1 MEWLMRIELWV
12 LILALAVIPSRFAQE
27 PLVLLAT
34 INLPGVQGRIDHLAV
49 DADSQRAFVAALG
62 NNTVEVLDLRTNT
75 HVKSLAGFH
84 EPQGIAALANLK
96 AIAVANGEGT
106 GIQLLSSDDYT
117 PGPSVRLG
125 DDADN
130 VRYDAK
136 ASRIYVG
143 YGDGALAAIDATD
156 RTVLGRVR
164 FSGHPESFPLEQ
176 DGPRAI
182 VNVPSAGQLV
192 VVDRVAMKVIAT
204 WPVTTASA
212 NFPLAFDE
220 SGHRL
225 FVGCRR
231 PAKVI
236 VYDSSRGKE
245 VASFD
250 IVGDTDDIF
259 FDKVRERLYV
269 SGGEGFVDV
278 FDTRP
283 DRRFSRIARVSTA
296 PGARTSLYVPALDR
310 LLVAVPRRDGQKAEV
325 RVYAVR

>member
-1 MEWLMRIELWV
+1 
-12 LILALAVIPSRFAQE
+12 
-27 PLVLLAT
+27 
-34 INLPGVQGRIDHLAV
+34 
-49 DADSQRAFVAALG
+49 
-62 NNTVEVLDLRTNT
+62 
-75 HVKSLAGFH
+75 
-84 EPQGIAALANLK
+84 
-96 AIAVANGEGT
+96 
-106 GIQLLSSDDYT
+106 
-117 PGPSVRLG
+117 VRLG

-136 ASRIYVG
+136 TSRIYVG
-143 YGDGALAAIDATD
+143 YGDGALAAIDARD
-156 RTVLGRVR
+156 GTVLGQVR
-164 FSGHPESFPLEQ
+164 LSGHPESFQLEQ
-176 DGPRAI
+176 DGPRAF
-182 VNVPSAGQLV
+182 VNVPSAGKLV

-220 SGHRL
+220 SGHRV
-225 FVGCRR
+225 FVGCRH

-236 VYDSSRGKE
+236 VYDSSGGKE

-283 DRRFSRIARVSTA
+283 DRHFSRIARVSTA
-296 PGARTSLYVPALDR
+296 PGARTSLYVQALDG